1 MKHLHHIKPKH
12 MGGTDDPSNLIEL
25 TVEEHAEAHRKLF
38 EEYGCWQD
46 EIAWKGLAGIIGK
59 EEIIRKI
66 QSEAGKERMKL
77 YGNPLSGIKTKTNF
91 SLNEEFRKQVSAL
104 GNSPEAIVKKR
115 KTMAERKHQQGSKNS
130 QYGSKWC
137 VKINDENL
145 KGRKKFKNI
154 PEGWITTTEWKEL
167 RKDKSNNA
175 YGTMWINDGKEN
187 RLIHKNESIPNN
199 WKRGRLMNM
208 IVRN

>member
-66 QSEAGKERMKL
+66 QSEAGKERMRL
-77 YGNPLSGIKTKTNF
+77 LSNPSKGFNF
-91 SLNEEFRKQVSAL
+91 NEEFRKHVSAL
-104 GNSPEAIVKKR
+104 GNNPDAIAKKK
-115 KTMAERKHQQGSKNS
+115 KTMAEKKHQQGSKNS

-137 VKINDENL
+137 VKINDEDL
-145 KGRKKFKNI
+145 SGRKKFKNI
-154 PEGWITTTEWKEL
+154 PGGWITTTEWKEL

-175 YGTMWINDGKEN
+175 YGTMWINNGKEN
-187 RLIHKNESIPNN
+187 KLIHKNKSVPNN
-199 WKRGRLMNM
+199 WKRGRIMDM
-208 IVRN
+208 VVRS

>member
-1 MKHLHHIKPKH
+1 

-38 EEYGCWQD
+38 EKYGCWQD

-66 QSEAGKERMKL
+66 QSEAGKERMRL
-77 YGNPLSGIKTKTNF
+77 LGNPSKGFNF
-91 SLNEEFRKQVSAL
+91 NEQFRKQISAL
-104 GNSPEAIVKKR
+104 GNSPKAIAKKR
-115 KTMAERKHQQGSKNS
+115 KTMAEKKHQQGSKNS

-137 VKINDENL
+137 VKINDEDL
-145 KGRKKFKNI
+145 KGRKKFKSI

-175 YGTMWINDGKEN
+175 YGTMWINNGKEN
-187 RLIHKNESIPNN
+187 KLIHKNESIPNN
-199 WKRGRLMNM
+199 WKRGRFMNM